1 MQFKT
6 LATATLTAFFLS
18 SITAVGSAQFWPGY
32 GYGDGGYGGWGGA
45 EVAQQADATMRNIAE
60 QEHAASQAFAA
71 QKSAAMQSNIR
82 NTLSTQAEM
91 RTQGILNQQQS
102 NRDWWFQVQQ
112 QQQAQRRAMA
122 AGGRPHAAETFVPTA
137 TISPGPSVATDI
149 IPWPPVLW
157 DSRFAQ
163 QRATVEAPYRR
174 DGGKQATRTIAD
186 YESMIEAA
194 GQMKLILGD
203 MTSELSAQEY
213 LHAEKFLDQ
222 LAAEARGRIEQK

>member
-1 MQFKT
+1 MQYKT

-18 SITAVGSAQFWPGY
+18 FFSAAASAQFWPGY
-32 GYGDGGYGGWGGA
+32 GSRDGGYGGWGGA
-45 EVAQQADATMRNIAE
+45 QVAQQADATMRNIAE
-60 QEHAASQAFAA
+60 QEHAASQAIAA
-71 QKSAAMQSNIR
+71 QQSATMQGNIR

-122 AGGRPHAAETFVPTA
+122 AGGRPAVPETFVPA
-137 TISPGPSVATDI
+137 PTISRSGSVATDI
-149 IPWPPVLW
+149 IPWPAVLW

-163 QRATVEAPYRR
+163 QRTVVEAPYRR
-174 DGGKQATRTIAD
+174 DAGKQVTRTVAD

-194 GQMKLILGD
+194 GQMKLILGE
-203 MTSELSAQEY
+203 MTSELTAQEY
-213 LHAEKFLDQ
+213 LHADKFLDQ

>member
-1 MQFKT
+1 MQYKT

-18 SITAVGSAQFWPGY
+18 YITAAASAQFWPGH
-32 GYGDGGYGGWGGA
+32 GYGHGGYGGWGA
-45 EVAQQADATMRNIAE
+45 IVAQQADATMRNIAQ
-60 QEHAASQAFAA
+60 QEHATSERIAA
-71 QKSAAMQSNIR
+71 QQSAALQGSIR
-82 NTLSTQAEM
+82 NTLSTQADM

-112 QQQAQRRAMA
+112 QQQAQRRAMQALTPSSA
-122 AGGRPHAAETFVPTA
+122 APTSVPTA
-137 TISPGPSVATDI
+137 PAHRTPPVATDI

-163 QRATVEAPYRR
+163 QRAAVEAPYRR
-174 DGGKQATRTIAD
+174 DTGTQATPTVAD

-194 GQMKLILGD
+194 GQMKLLLG
-203 MTSELSAQEY
+203 ELTAEISAQDY

-222 LAAEARGRIEQK
+222 LAAEARARIENK

>member
-1 MQFKT
+1 MQYKAM
-6 LATATLTAFFLS
+6 ATATLTAFFLS
-18 SITAVGSAQFWPGY
+18 FMTAAASAQFWTGY
-32 GYGDGGYGGWGGA
+32 GGDGGYGGWGGA
-45 EVAQQADATMRNIAE
+45 QVAQQADATMRNIAE
-60 QEHAASQAFAA
+60 REHTASQTMAA
-71 QKSAAMQSNIR
+71 QQNAAMQGSIR

-122 AGGRPHAAETFVPTA
+122 ASGRPLAAETFVPTA
-137 TISPGPSVATDI
+137 VPSRSPSVATDI

-163 QRATVEAPYRR
+163 QRTLIEAPYRR
-174 DGGKQATRTIAD
+174 ETTRTVAD

-194 GQMKLILGD
+194 GQMKLVLGD
-203 MTSELSAQEY
+203 MTSELSVQEY

-222 LAAEARGRIEQK
+222 LAAEARSRTEQR

>member
-1 MQFKT
+1 MQHKT

-18 SITAVGSAQFWPGY
+18 FITAAASAQFWPGY

-45 EVAQQADATMRNIAE
+45 QVAQQADATMRNIAE
-60 QEHAASQAFAA
+60 QEHAASQAMAA
-71 QKSAAMQSNIR
+71 QQSAAMQSNIR

-122 AGGRPHAAETFVPTA
+122 ASGRPAASETFAPTA
-137 TISPGPSVATDI
+137 AISRGPAVATDI

-163 QRATVEAPYRR
+163 QRAVVEAPYRR
-174 DGGKQATRTIAD
+174 ETTRTVAD

-194 GQMKLILGD
+194 GRMKLILGE

-222 LAAEARGRIEQK
+222 LAAEARGRIQQK